1 METDEL
7 ILGDQ
12 AKALDARISSRI
24 SESDRTNIWKS
35 VNNILNSF
43 TKGNDTILALG
54 YVQSGKTTSITA
66 LCAAAAD
73 QDFQVIIAILGSTLL
88 LRDQNRT
95 RVEDYLGLEENN
107 YRWVSITEFN
117 QKRTAKEVSNW
128 LGRDRVIL
136 IPPPAAEDCTLSLCS
151 FGSLVHVVEHVEA
164 LGGTF
169 KHVQPLCILFSKRSY
184 QRG

>member
-54 YVQSGKTTSITA
+54 ATGGGAGITGDIVNDRGVA
-66 LCAAAAD
+66 
-73 QDFQVIIAILGSTLL
+73 FFYNNTL
-88 LRDQNRT
+88 N
-95 RVEDYLGLEENN
+95 LEIFYN
-107 YRWVSITEFN
+107 
-117 QKRTAKEVSNW
+117 
-128 LGRDRVIL
+128 
-136 IPPPAAEDCTLSLCS
+136 
-151 FGSLVHVVEHVEA
+151 
-164 LGGTF
+164 
-169 KHVQPLCILFSKRSY
+169 
-184 QRG
+184 